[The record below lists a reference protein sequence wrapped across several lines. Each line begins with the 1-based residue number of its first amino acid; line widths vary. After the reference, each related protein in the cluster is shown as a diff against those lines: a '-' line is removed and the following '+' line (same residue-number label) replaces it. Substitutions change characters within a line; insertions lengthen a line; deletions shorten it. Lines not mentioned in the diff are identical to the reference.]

1 VIVSDFVDALI
12 AREGGYVDHP
22 ADRGG
27 PTKYGITEQVARA
40 WGYTGDMHDLPIE
53 TARAIYVERYW
64 SGPGFQQVSARTS
77 AIAEELLDTG
87 ANMGP
92 MVASKMLQ
100 RALNALNRE
109 ATSYP
114 DIPVDGVIGRM
125 TLYALDQFIA
135 ARGAAGVTVLLR
147 LLNALQACR
156 YVEIAESRP
165 SQEAFLF
172 GWISNR
178 VS

>member
-1 VIVSDFVDALI
+1 MIVSDFVDALI

-27 PTKYGITEQVARA
+27 PTKYGITEQEARA
-40 WGYTGDMHDLPIE
+40 NGYIGDMRDLPIE
-53 TARAIYVERYW
+53 TARTIYVERYW
-64 SGPGFQQVSARTS
+64 SGPGFQQVSARTA

-92 MVASKMLQ
+92 MEASKMLQ

-109 ATSYP
+109 ATAYP
-114 DIPVDGVIGRM
+114 DIRVDGVIGRM
-125 TLYALDQFIA
+125 TLYALDRFIA
-135 ARGAAGVTVLLR
+135 TRGAAGVPVLLR

-156 YVEIAESRP
+156 YVEIAEARP
-165 SQEAFLF
+165 SQEQFVY
-172 GWISNR
+172 GWLANR
-178 VS
+178 TA